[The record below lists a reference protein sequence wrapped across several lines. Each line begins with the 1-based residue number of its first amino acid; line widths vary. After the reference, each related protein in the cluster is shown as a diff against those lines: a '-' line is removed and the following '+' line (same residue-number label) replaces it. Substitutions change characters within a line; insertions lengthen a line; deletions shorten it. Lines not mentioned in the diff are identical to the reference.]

1 MGGVLAIVL
10 VAQPASRLLAR
21 HEDRERLDV
30 DWRRRE
36 QLEDEMPG
44 SSEVRRQR
52 PIVGS
57 RPRHR

>member
-44 SSEVRRQR
+44 SSEVQYVVSDR
-52 PIVGS
+52 
-57 RPRHR
+57 